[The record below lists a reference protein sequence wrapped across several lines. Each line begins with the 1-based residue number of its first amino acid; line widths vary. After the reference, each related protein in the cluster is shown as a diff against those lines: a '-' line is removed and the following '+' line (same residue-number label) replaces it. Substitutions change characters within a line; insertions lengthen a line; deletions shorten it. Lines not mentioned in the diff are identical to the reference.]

1 MKLEL
6 IIWLCV
12 CGIILITTLWLGI
25 HYLDE
30 WKEGLMRVAKFE
42 ADPSDS
48 YYKKE
53 APEAIVQAK
62 ISLPI
67 WIVSFIISF
76 AFLIIIAIVL
86 I

>member
-12 CGIILITTLWLGI
+12 CGIILITTSWLGI
-25 HYLDE
+25 YYLNE
-30 WKEGLMRVAKFE
+30 WKEGLIGVARFE
-42 ADPSDS
+42 ADPNDS

-53 APEAIVQAK
+53 APGAKVQVK

-67 WIVSFIISF
+67 WIISFIISF
-76 AFLIIIAIVL
+76 AFLIIIAMVL

>member
-1 MKLEL
+1 MK
-6 IIWLCV
+6 I
-12 CGIILITTLWLGI
+12 
-25 HYLDE
+25 
-30 WKEGLMRVAKFE
+30 AKFE

-67 WIVSFIISF
+67 WIISFIISF

>member
-30 WKEGLMRVAKFE
+30 WKEGLIKVAKYE
-42 ADPSDS
+42 VDPSDS
-48 YYKKE
+48 YYKKD
-53 APEAIVQAK
+53 APGAKVQVK

-67 WIVSFIISF
+67 WIISFIISF
-76 AFLIIIAIVL
+76 AFLIIIAMVL